1 MIPTKPPPT
10 LKHPENF
17 SNEFADFISRCLV
30 KNPEERPSATNLSH
44 NKFIKS
50 AKPVSV
56 LKSLCEMALKMLEEE
71 EEQEDSVS
79 IVCGVCPLSQYFEA
93 KCIIMVCNHWSFIVM
108 CVCV

>member
-10 LKHPENF
+10 LKQPENF

-30 KNPEERPSATNLSH
+30 KNPEERPSATNLLH

-56 LKSLCEMALKMLEEE
+56 LKSLVDMAMKMLEEEEE

-79 IVCGVCPLSQYFEA
+79 FMST
-93 KCIIMVCNHWSFIVM
+93 
-108 CVCV
+108 

>member
-10 LKHPENF
+10 LKNSENF

-30 KNPEERPSATNLSH
+30 KNPEERPSATTLLH

-56 LKSLCEMALKMLEEE
+56 LKNLVEMAMKMLEEE

-79 IVCGVCPLSQYFEA
+79 LWLLCWTNCDKQ
-93 KCIIMVCNHWSFIVM
+93 
-108 CVCV
+108 